1 MLVTILYVVMLV
13 GVIWVAV
20 ANLPAGLEAWMP
32 LPYMIALIPFL
43 WLPLGAAAVVAAVA
57 HEWGVMCMLIAVAL
71 ASTTRRSEYWSK
83 SLNPRGGKGGSTAA
97 GASRETSR
105 ETHSDVSDDRETP
118 REILPSRLNLMTL
131 NCRYGRADAA
141 QIVREVRERHIDV
154 LALQEVTDDLV
165 ARLDAAGIAD
175 LLPHRQSGE
184 PKATSDN
191 GGYNMLFSA
200 LEPAAAVANVVVIP
214 AADVPAIT
222 LRLADGR
229 TATIAS
235 AHPKSP
241 MRGCRDWSAGIRGLG
256 ALAGAKHIGDRNIA
270 VVMGDLNSSTDH
282 PSFRALLGAR
292 GGRGGKANGRF
303 RDASLTQGT
312 GPRLTFP
319 SWLAWPRIELD
330 HILATPGVAFSGV
343 ESFTVKDTDHLGLT
357 GTITLE

>member
-13 GVIWVAV
+13 GAIWVAV

-83 SLNPRGGKGGSTAA
+83 SLNPRGGKGGPTAA
-97 GASRETSR
+97 GASRETPR
-105 ETHSDVSDDRETP
+105 ET
-118 REILPSRLNLMTL
+118 LPSRLNLMTL

-184 PKATSDN
+184 PKAASDN
-191 GGYNMLFSA
+191 GGYNVLFSA

-256 ALAGAKHIGDRNIA
+256 ALAGAKRIGDRNIA

-282 PSFRALLGAR
+282 PSFRALLGTR
-292 GGRGGKANGRF
+292 GGRGGTTSGRF

-343 ESFTVKDTDHLGLT
+343 ESFAVKDTDHLGLT
-357 GTITLE
+357 GTITLQ

>member
-1 MLVTILYVVMLV
+1 MVTVLYVVMLI
-13 GVIWVAV
+13 GAIWVAI

-43 WLPLGAAAVVAAVA
+43 WVPLGAAALVAAVA

-83 SLNPRGGKGGSTAA
+83 SLNPRGGKGGPTAA
-97 GASRETSR
+97 GTSRETTRETHAGGSDDRETSR
-105 ETHSDVSDDRETP
+105 ET
-118 REILPSRLNLMTL
+118 LPARLGLMTL
-131 NCRYGRADAA
+131 NCRYGRADAER
-141 QIVREVRERHIDV
+141 IVAEVRDRHIDV
-154 LALQEVTDDLV
+154 LALQEVNDDLV
-165 ARLDAAGIAD
+165 ARLETAGIQS
-175 LLPHRQSGE
+175 LLPYRQSGE
-184 PKATSDN
+184 PKESSDN

-200 LEPAAAVANVVVIP
+200 LEPAAAVANVVAIP

-222 LRLADGR
+222 LRLAGDR

-256 ALAGAKHIGDRNIA
+256 ALAEAKHIGDRNIA

-282 PSFRALLGAR
+282 PSFRALLG
-292 GGRGGKANGRF
+292 GRGRTGGRF

-312 GPRLTFP
+312 GPCLTFP
-319 SWLAWPRIELD
+319 SWLPWPRIELD
-330 HILATPGVAFSGV
+330 HILATPGVTFSNV
-343 ESFTVKDTDHLGLT
+343 APVHVRNTDHLALT
-357 GTITLE
+357 GTITLA